1 MKRNPVFVRLTQWE
15 HWPAFVYYIPLLP
28 FFFIRSLKAGHI
40 IFFFIANPGLLYS
53 GNGTESKFKTLGLLP
68 ETMKPKSWL
77 IQKSANFDEE
87 VEKFEALGFQFPVIA
102 KPDIGFRGYLVK
114 KINSMAELK
123 SYLKKVNEDIIIQE
137 FIPYEKEL
145 GIFYHRIPGE
155 AKGKV
160 TSITI
165 KKFIQVT
172 GDGQNNLSR
181 LIRKDERA
189 FLYYDLFE
197 KIHKEKMSFVYP
209 KGEIITLSVIGNHSK
224 GTQFINGNHLID
236 LKLENFVDGI
246 CNNIEGWYYGRLDIK
261 YESFEKLLQGESF
274 KILEINGIIS
284 EPTHI
289 YDASHKDAGFFRAL
303 KSINSHWRIMGKIAQ
318 KVHRDQGVPYPKVM
332 PLIKNLLWLR
342 SHTKKLKK
350 LNAIEL

>member
-1 MKRNPVFVRLTQWE
+1 MRLTQWE
-15 HWPAFVYYIPLLP
+15 HWPAIVYYIPLLP

-68 ETMKPKSWL
+68 EGLKPKSWL
-77 IQKSANFDEE
+77 VSKSTDLDV
-87 VEKFEALGFQFPVIA
+87 VEKKFKALDFRFPVIA

-114 KINSMAELK
+114 KINGMAELK

-137 FIPYEKEL
+137 FVPYEKEL
-145 GIFYHRIPGE
+145 GIFYHRFPGQ
-155 AKGKV
+155 ARGKV

-172 GDGQNNLSR
+172 GDGKKTLSG

-197 KIHKEKMSFVYP
+197 KIHKEKMGFVYP

-236 LKLENFVDGI
+236 ARLESFVDGI
-246 CNNIEGWYYGRLDIK
+246 CNKIEGWYYGRLDIK
-261 YESFEKLLQGESF
+261 YETFEKLLEGQSF
-274 KILEINGIIS
+274 KILEMNGIIS

-289 YDASHKDAGFFRAL
+289 YDASHEDAGFFRAL
-303 KSINSHWRIMGKIAQ
+303 SSINAHWKIMGKIAQ
-318 KVHRDQGVPYPKVM
+318 KVHRDQGVPYPQVL

-350 LNAIEL
+350 LNAKEL

>member
-1 MKRNPVFVRLTQWE
+1 MRLTQWE
-15 HWPAFVYYIPLLP
+15 HWPAIVYYIPLLP

-68 ETMKPKSWL
+68 EALKPKSWL
-77 IQKSANFDEE
+77 VSKSTDLDV
-87 VEKFEALGFQFPVIA
+87 VEKKFKALDFRFPVIA

-114 KINSMAELK
+114 KINGMAELK

-137 FIPYEKEL
+137 FVPYEKEL
-145 GIFYHRIPGE
+145 GIFYHRFPGQ
-155 AKGKV
+155 ARGKV

-172 GDGQNNLSR
+172 GDGKKTLSG

-197 KIHKEKMSFVYP
+197 KIHKEKMGFVYP

-236 LKLENFVDGI
+236 ARLESFVDGI
-246 CNNIEGWYYGRLDIK
+246 CNKIEGWYYGRLDIK
-261 YESFEKLLQGESF
+261 YETFEKLLEGQSF
-274 KILEINGIIS
+274 KILEMNGIIS

-289 YDASHKDAGFFRAL
+289 YDASHEDAGFFRAL
-303 KSINSHWRIMGKIAQ
+303 SSINAHWKIMGKIAQ
-318 KVHRDQGVPYPKVM
+318 KVHRDQGVPYPQVL

-350 LNAIEL
+350 LNAKEL